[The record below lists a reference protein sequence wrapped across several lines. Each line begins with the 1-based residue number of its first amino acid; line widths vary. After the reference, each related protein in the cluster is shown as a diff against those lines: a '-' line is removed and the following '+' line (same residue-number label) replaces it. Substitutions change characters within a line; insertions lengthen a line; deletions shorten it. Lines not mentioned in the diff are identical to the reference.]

1 MPSPDSIDEQSA
13 RSVVESGRTEKSKLA
28 HVGGNPQRSDV
39 AHRIYGIVPVSF
51 DLSVRFRTALVPTP
65 EAIGGLSVG
74 NPPCYFTGRTRR
86 DQCIAD
92 ARRLAAR
99 KKCHRTC

>member
-65 EAIGGLSVG
+65 NNLEQDL
-74 NPPCYFTGRTRR
+74 FTKINSDR
-86 DQCIAD
+86 DV
-92 ARRLAAR
+92 
-99 KKCHRTC
+99 